1 MSATQAIRGKHLNY
15 SYDFK
20 TNFRSRINYEPEL
33 RNISSEM
40 EVILDATQRKW
51 PFLLTITCYK
61 YEPLIIDR
69 YFVSF
74 LEQDH
79 DLKNVC
85 SYISIHCYR

>member
-1 MSATQAIRGKHLNY
+1 MSATQAIRDKHLKY

-20 TNFRSRINYEPEL
+20 TNFRSCVNYEPEL
-33 RNISSEM
+33 RNILSEM
-40 EVILDATQRKW
+40 EFILDATQRKW
-51 PFLLTITCYK
+51 PFLLTI
-61 YEPLIIDR
+61 IDR

-74 LEQDH
+74 LKQDH

>member
-15 SYDFK
+15 SYDLK

-51 PFLLTITCYK
+51 PFLLTIPVINTN
-61 YEPLIIDR
+61 
-69 YFVSF
+69 
-74 LEQDH
+74 H
-79 DLKNVC
+79 
-85 SYISIHCYR
+85 